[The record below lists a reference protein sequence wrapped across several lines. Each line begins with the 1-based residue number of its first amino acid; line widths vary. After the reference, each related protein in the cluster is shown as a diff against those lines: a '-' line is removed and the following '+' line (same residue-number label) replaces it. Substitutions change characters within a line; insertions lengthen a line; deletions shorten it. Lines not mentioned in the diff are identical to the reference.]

1 MMADALNIMN
11 GAFGPLMQGDPSG
24 LFLAKFLAAT
34 DNPVLNKMGRAL
46 EKDAGVRTQQQSEL
60 EKQKT
65 LQEGQTKMVKAM
77 ADLEKARK
85 AGVTL
90 TFTGEQIS
98 QYPNLWLAY
107 QEAISG
113 NGAQM
118 PQTQQQPQQQPIQ
131 NPQPQPQQQPAQP
144 EMATV

>member
-1 MMADALNIMN
+1 
-11 GAFGPLMQGDPSG
+11 
-24 LFLAKFLAAT
+24 
-34 DNPVLNKMGRAL
+34 
-46 EKDAGVRTQQQSEL
+46 
-60 EKQKT
+60 
-65 LQEGQTKMVKAM
+65 MVKAM

-118 PQTQQQPQQQPIQ
+118 PQGPQQQIQ
-131 NPQPQPQQQPAQP
+131 PVENPQPQPQQQPAQP
-144 EMATV
+144 EMAPV